1 MDTPTSTNLP
11 AQYSS
16 SGPGTTP
23 GVDQPLPL
31 FPTIWTPRFN
41 QAAALL
47 LPADATGGGAG
58 TDGAA
63 PSSPREPSPTA
74 TLPRASNPSRIRR
87 RNRMITSCLEC
98 RRRKL
103 KCDRL
108 HPCSSCSKSK
118 RDCLFLAP
126 ATDAASRMKLT
137 ELKNKI
143 GSLERGLERDA
154 AARQGVAIRREA
166 SGDAIQER
174 DHDGPGQADG
184 IVDVIGKDDSRLP
197 VPDDEKDLE
206 PTPLAVQDAAYDDD
220 ADDESLDLGFKLGR
234 MRMTDRIG
242 GLYRPMI
249 ADELSAALGTLRVS
263 DTPQKFAPTPSIDP
277 QLLQEMS
284 AVGDNPYFEPSASYV
299 APRSAM
305 FFDGSQRYM
314 LADFLPTRVAG
325 DRLLQQYWEA
335 VHPIAKIAHRQT
347 FEKQYNDF
355 WINVSNGVEPAFSLQ
370 ALVFAAMFSAVV
382 SMSEDIILST
392 FGVPQKRLIENF
404 QLGTEMALSKANF
417 LKTTKVQTLQ
427 ALVMYL
433 IPMCREEI
441 SRAHSVLVGT
451 AIRLAEC
458 MGLHRDPEEYGL
470 GPVECHVRRMI
481 WYQLCFLDIQTSLL
495 QGPRHSIRRE
505 DFSTKFPV
513 NMDDSEISS
522 ASTDSIVDAPRWTDM
537 TYMRIRIEC
546 NELRRLLLVDRIRIE
561 KRQVSL
567 TQVLTKIEAFRKA
580 TCAKYGPFLFV
591 PNPKPIHRAAQLMLS
606 ILLCRAYISVLHRYA
621 NGVSIR
627 MPDRLHQILISS
639 GTQMLE
645 DSIQLETSPDLRVW
659 AWYHGALNQY
669 HVALLLLMEIFA
681 SPMRREA
688 DRIWRCLDYV
698 FETSSLAPDL
708 ANEAGSQDVFQQR
721 DAKARL
727 ILTALRDRMTVYRE
741 MRKLKIPRSMV
752 DSKVLFSERESSGS
766 YTEPPPLQRAVPKSL
781 ASRQAQGNDISVAFS
796 SELPGTTRQQH
807 CQRAADLSS
816 LNESIESQPAFPQSD
831 TYGQRVPML
840 SPPLAQ
846 PLTEPSFLIPGAMQ
860 QHSSLPRQPV
870 RAASHDSD
878 RVGSEDSSSSNLW
891 FVSETGLG
899 TAGAASSIENN
910 GVSDAAPLFPQTASG
925 KPTAAID
932 IDWVSSAVTNDT
944 TNCSKHLS
952 AYSHLSLLSQSPPY
966 VFGYPE
972 DQDSYTQNFH
982 NYSYSARY

>member
-1 MDTPTSTNLP
+1 
-11 AQYSS
+11 
-16 SGPGTTP
+16 
-23 GVDQPLPL
+23 
-31 FPTIWTPRFN
+31 
-41 QAAALL
+41 
-47 LPADATGGGAG
+47 
-58 TDGAA
+58 
-63 PSSPREPSPTA
+63 
-74 TLPRASNPSRIRR
+74 
-87 RNRMITSCLEC
+87 
-98 RRRKL
+98 
-103 KCDRL
+103 
-108 HPCSSCSKSK
+108 
-118 RDCLFLAP
+118 
-126 ATDAASRMKLT
+126 
-137 ELKNKI
+137 
-143 GSLERGLERDA
+143 
-154 AARQGVAIRREA
+154 
-166 SGDAIQER
+166 
-174 DHDGPGQADG
+174 
-184 IVDVIGKDDSRLP
+184 
-197 VPDDEKDLE
+197 
-206 PTPLAVQDAAYDDD
+206 
-220 ADDESLDLGFKLGR
+220 
-234 MRMTDRIG
+234 
-242 GLYRPMI
+242 
-249 ADELSAALGTLRVS
+249 
-263 DTPQKFAPTPSIDP
+263 
-277 QLLQEMS
+277 
-284 AVGDNPYFEPSASYV
+284 
-299 APRSAM
+299 
-305 FFDGSQRYM
+305 
-314 LADFLPTRVAG
+314 
-325 DRLLQQYWEA
+325 
-335 VHPIAKIAHRQT
+335 
-347 FEKQYNDF
+347 
-355 WINVSNGVEPAFSLQ
+355 
-370 ALVFAAMFSAVV
+370 
-382 SMSEDIILST
+382 
-392 FGVPQKRLIENF
+392 
-404 QLGTEMALSKANF
+404 MALSKANF

-561 KRQVSL
+561 KRQ
-567 TQVLTKIEAFRKA
+567 AFRKA

-721 DAKARL
+721 NAKARL

-741 MRKLKIPRSMV
+741 MRKLKIPRSMG

-807 CQRAADLSS
+807 CQRPADLSS

-831 TYGQRVPML
+831 TYGQRGANVITTFWP
-840 SPPLAQ
+840 A
-846 PLTEPSFLIPGAMQ
+846 LTEPSFLITGALCNNTLHCPG
-860 QHSSLPRQPV
+860 SLIQVVPTCGLSLKQDWGQPELLRRSKTMVYQMPLLYFHRQ
-870 RAASHDSD
+870 
-878 RVGSEDSSSSNLW
+878 
-891 FVSETGLG
+891 
-899 TAGAASSIENN
+899 
-910 GVSDAAPLFPQTASG
+910 ASG

-932 IDWVSSAVTNDT
+932 IDWGEWDKLFPADTNGDFNILPPSMNPSFTTFGSSEAT
-944 TNCSKHLS
+944 TEPIYP
-952 AYSHLSLLSQSPPY
+952 AYP
-966 VFGYPE
+966 
-972 DQDSYTQNFH
+972 
-982 NYSYSARY
+982 